1 MRKLQLLLIL
11 TVFFL
16 SACQSYFGPASLNT
30 THPAY
35 NQSIVSSLDQQ
46 MLLNLVRL
54 KYRDQPYFLKV
65 ESVTVAPTF
74 TGNFGINSEIDLGP
88 AAGLIEP
95 NVGISYADR
104 PTITYSPLQGE
115 DFLKSILS
123 SISLEAILVMTQ
135 SGWSVDRVFGLC
147 IERMNDLYNAPRASG
162 PTPKES
168 PVYQEFDRM
177 LQLFREIQLS
187 GDMEIGP
194 DLDLN
199 HKQNL
204 VILFKSRR
212 VDPKI
217 IEELGSLLGFKRQK
231 NNHTDRAVVIS
242 NNFLDLKP
250 NQLRVRT
257 RSISS
262 ILFYLS
268 QNIEIPKKHA
278 DTGLVT
284 MTKTGDGKDFDW
296 DTTPAGK
303 IFKVKSS
310 DIEPEDAY
318 LAVPYRGHWFYI
330 DDYDL
335 QSKSTFMLLMQ
346 LFDLQAGQTKATGP
360 TLTLPVR

>member
-1 MRKLQLLLIL
+1 MRIFKLASIL
-11 TVFFL
+11 PVFFL
-16 SACQSYFGPASLNT
+16 VSCQSYFGPDSLHV

-35 NQSIVSSLDQQ
+35 NQAIVNSLSQQ

-74 TGNFGINSEIDLGP
+74 TGNLGVNSEIDLGP

-95 NVGISYADR
+95 NVGISYSDR
-104 PTITYSPLQGE
+104 PTISYSPLQGE

-162 PTPKES
+162 PTPEEEPEYIKFER
-168 PVYQEFDRM
+168 V
-177 LQLFREIQLS
+177 LKLFRELQLT

-194 DLDLN
+194 ELDLN
-199 HKQNL
+199 KKLDL
-204 VILFKSRR
+204 VMLFKAQHIDRR
-212 VDPKI
+212 VID
-217 IEELGSLLGFKRQK
+217 ELRALLGFTRQD
-231 NNHTDRAVVIS
+231 NHGSGRVVIS

-250 NQLRVRT
+250 DQLKVRT

-268 QNIEIPKKHA
+268 HNVEIPKEHVGS
-278 DTGLVT
+278 GLVT
-284 MTKTGDGKDFDW
+284 VTEANGGGRFDW
-296 DTTPAGK
+296 DKTPAGK
-303 IFKVKSS
+303 VFKIKSS
-310 DIEPEDAY
+310 AIQPESAY

-330 DDYDL
+330 EDNDL

-346 LFDLQAGQTKATGP
+346 LFDLQAGQTKFTGP